1 MTGYRVYDQSCFLML
16 PPDCQLDLRRVMDLP
31 DLGTAL
37 RNRYASALG
46 LLAFP
51 VRPPPSPQLRLWH
64 YAFPIRITDIQPRTR
79 LEARRGLALCLTSF
93 N

>member
-1 MTGYRVYDQSCFLML
+1 MDV
-16 PPDCQLDLRRVMDLP
+16 LDP
-31 DLGTAL
+31 GKAL

-51 VRPPPSPQLRLWH
+51 VRPPLSLQLRLWH

-79 LEARRGLALCLTSF
+79 LEARRGEDSPFA
-93 N
+93 